1 MHDVLM
7 WSIFSIAVVF
17 LALTVL
23 IVCNKAWRE
32 AREGYLRS
40 RRRSLEPKVLA
51 WAHGNEPSLVAALGG
66 PVRRRDR
73 GVLERILLDHSQ
85 RVRGVE
91 QRRLAEALEELGYV
105 DRFLEGLRSRRWW
118 RRADAAE
125 KLGLAGASRATS
137 ALAEAMRDESPE
149 VRMRA
154 AKALGLLGSEAS
166 VRELVHAL
174 QETNRW
180 STIRIADILTGM
192 GRKVVE
198 ELTATFHS
206 LILPGK
212 LAVLDIL
219 GRVRPLHAAPW
230 LVERLGDP
238 ETDVRARA
246 CHALGCIGDPNR
258 AYELTR
264 ALDDREWP
272 VRAMAAK
279 ALGRIRHTA
288 AIPALS
294 EALADSE
301 WWVRHNAARA
311 LRAMSTRGLEALERA
326 LESSDRFARHQA
338 VLMLQEAGVVDA
350 RVGRLASAREA
361 ERERA
366 HHFVEQLIAAG
377 QLDRLRALAAEHPD
391 ENVRQALVAMLPPAS
406 DEREED
412 R

>member
-1 MHDVLM
+1 MHGVLIG
-7 WSIFSIAVVF
+7 SIFAIGTVFVV
-17 LALTVL
+17 LTVL

-32 AREGYLRS
+32 AREGYRRS
-40 RRRSLEPKVLA
+40 RRRALEPKVLA
-51 WAHGNEPSLVAALGG
+51 WAHGSEPSLIAAIGG

-73 GVLERILLDHSQ
+73 EVLERVLLDHAQ

-91 QRRLAEALEELGYV
+91 QRRLNQALEELGYV

-125 KLGLAGASRATS
+125 KLGLAGAIRATA
-137 ALAEAMRDESPE
+137 ALSEAMRDESPE

-198 ELTATFHS
+198 ELTATFPS
-206 LILPGK
+206 LVLPGK

-219 GRVRPLHAAPW
+219 GRVRPLHVAPW
-230 LVERLGDP
+230 LIERLDDP
-238 ETDVRARA
+238 ESDVRARA

-258 AYELTR
+258 AYGLTR
-264 ALDDREWP
+264 ALDDPDWP

-288 AIPALS
+288 AIPALTD
-294 EALADSE
+294 ALCDHE
-301 WWVRHNAARA
+301 WWVRYNAAQA
-311 LRAMSTRGLEALERA
+311 LRSMNAKGLEALERV
-326 LESSDRFARHQA
+326 LDSSDRFARHQA
-338 VLMLQEAGVVDA
+338 VLMLQEAGVVDS
-350 RVGRLASAREA
+350 RVARLASADEA
-361 ERERA
+361 EREGAER
-366 HHFVEQLIAAG
+366 FVERLVRAG
-377 QLDRLRALAAEHPD
+377 QLDRLRGLAAEHPD
-391 ENVRQALVAMLPPAS
+391 EAVRRALAAMLPPEGA
-406 DEREED
+406 EREEK

>member
-1 MHDVLM
+1 MHGLLTGA
-7 WSIFSIAVVF
+7 IFAIGGVF
-17 LALTVL
+17 VGLTAL
-23 IVCNKAWRE
+23 IICNKAWRE
-32 AREGYLRS
+32 ARESYRRS
-40 RRRSLEPKVLA
+40 RRRSLEPGVLA
-51 WAHGNEPSLVAALGG
+51 WAHGTQPSLIAAIGG

-73 GVLERILLDHSQ
+73 DVLERILLDHVQ

-91 QRRLAEALEELGYV
+91 QQRLFQALDELGYV
-105 DRFLEGLRSRRWW
+105 GQFLEGLRSRRWW

-125 KLGLAGASRATS
+125 KIGLAGASRGTE
-137 ALAEAMRDESPE
+137 ALAKAMRDESPE

-154 AKALGLLGSEAS
+154 AKSLGLLGSQAS

-198 ELTATFHS
+198 ELTATFPS
-206 LILPGK
+206 LVLPGK

-230 LVERLGDP
+230 LVERLDDP

-264 ALDDREWP
+264 ALDDPDWP

-279 ALGRIRHTA
+279 ALGRVRHTA
-288 AIPALS
+288 AIPALAK
-294 EALADSE
+294 ALGDDE
-301 WWVRHNAARA
+301 WWVRFNAAHA
-311 LRAMSTRGLEALERA
+311 LRAMNAKGLEALERA
-326 LESSDRFARHQA
+326 LESPDRFARHQA
-338 VLMLQEAGVVDA
+338 VLMLQEAGVVDT
-350 RVGRLASAREA
+350 RVARLASAGEA

-366 HHFVEQLIAAG
+366 EKFVERLVAAG
-377 QLDRLRALAAEHPD
+377 QLDRLRAMAATHPNDAVRLALG
-391 ENVRQALVAMLPPAS
+391 ALLPSEEDAG
-406 DEREED
+406 EED

>member
-1 MHDVLM
+1 MHGVLIG
-7 WSIFSIAVVF
+7 SIFAIGAVFV
-17 LALTVL
+17 ALTVL
-23 IVCNKAWRE
+23 IICNKAWRE
-32 AREGYLRS
+32 AREGYRRA
-40 RRRSLEPKVLA
+40 RRRVLEPKVLA
-51 WAHGNEPSLVAALGG
+51 WSHGSGPSLLAAIGG

-73 GVLERILLDHSQ
+73 DVLEKILLDHAQ

-91 QRRLAEALEELGYV
+91 QRRLSQALEELGYV
-105 DRFLEGLRSRRWW
+105 DRFLNGLRSRRWW

-125 KLGLAGASRATS
+125 KLGLSGATRATS
-137 ALAEAMRDESPE
+137 ALAEAMSDESPE

-154 AKALGLLGSEAS
+154 AKSLGLLGSEAS

-198 ELTATFHS
+198 ELTATFPS
-206 LILPGK
+206 LVLPGK

-230 LVERLGDP
+230 LVERLDDP

-258 AYELTR
+258 AYGLTR
-264 ALDDREWP
+264 ALDDPDWP

-288 AIPALS
+288 SIPALS
-294 EALADSE
+294 EALGDGE
-301 WWVRHNAARA
+301 WWVRYNAAHA
-311 LRAMSTRGLEALERA
+311 LRAMNARGLEALERV

-350 RVGRLASAREA
+350 RVGRLASADEA
-361 ERERA
+361 ERDRA
-366 HHFVEQLIAAG
+366 VQFVERLVNAG
-377 QLDRLRALAAEHPD
+377 QLDRLRGLAAEHSD
-391 ENVRQALVAMLPPAS
+391 EAVRWALAALLPPEGE
-406 DEREED
+406 EREEQ

>member
-1 MHDVLM
+1 MHDLLA
-7 WSIFSIAVVF
+7 WSIVVIGAVFVG
-17 LALTVL
+17 LTTL

-32 AREGYLRS
+32 ARESYRRA
-40 RRRSLEPKVLA
+40 RRRALEPRVLG
-51 WAHGNEPSLVAALGG
+51 WAHGNSPSLIPAIGG

-73 GVLERILLDHSQ
+73 DVLERILLDHAQ

-91 QRRLAEALEELGYV
+91 QRRLSQALEELGYV
-105 DRFLEGLRSRRWW
+105 DRFLAGLRSKRWW

-125 KLGLAGASRATS
+125 KLGLAGASRATE
-137 ALAEAMRDESPE
+137 ALAAAMTDESPE

-154 AKALGLLGSEAS
+154 AKSLGLLGGSAS

-198 ELTATFHS
+198 ELTATFPS
-206 LILPGK
+206 LVLPGK

-230 LVERLGDP
+230 LVERLDDP
-238 ETDVRARA
+238 EPDVRARA

-264 ALDDREWP
+264 ALDDPDWP

-288 AIPALS
+288 AIPALCD
-294 EALADSE
+294 ALSDGE
-301 WWVRHNAARA
+301 WWVRFNAAQA
-311 LRAMSTRGLEALERA
+311 LRAMNSKGLEALERA
-326 LESSDRFARHQA
+326 LDSPDRFARHQA

-350 RVGRLASAREA
+350 RVARLAAADPA

-366 HHFVEQLIAAG
+366 TRFVERLVAAG
-377 QLDRLRALAAEHPD
+377 QLDRLRALATEHPD
-391 ENVRQALVAMLPPAS
+391 HSARSALNALLPPEG
-406 DEREED
+406 DEGKETR
-412 R
+412 

>member
-1 MHDVLM
+1 MHDVLIG
-7 WSIFSIAVVF
+7 SIIAIGAVF
-17 LALTVL
+17 VGLTVL

-32 AREGYLRS
+32 TREGYRRA
-40 RRRSLEPKVLA
+40 RRRALEPKVLA
-51 WAHGNEPSLVAALGG
+51 WAHGSEPSLLAAIGG

-73 GVLERILLDHSQ
+73 DVLEQVLLDHAQ

-91 QRRLAEALEELGYV
+91 QRRLSQALEELGYV

-125 KLGLAGASRATS
+125 KLGLAGATRATG
-137 ALAEAMRDESPE
+137 ALSKAMRDDSPE

-154 AKALGLLGSEAS
+154 AKSLGLLGSEAS

-198 ELTATFHS
+198 ELTATFPS
-206 LILPGK
+206 LVLPGK

-230 LVERLGDP
+230 LVERLDDP

-264 ALDDREWP
+264 ALDDPDWP

-294 EALADSE
+294 ESLKDGE
-301 WWVRHNAARA
+301 WWVRYNAAQA
-311 LRAMSTRGLEALERA
+311 LRAMNTKGLEALERA
-326 LESSDRFARHQA
+326 LDSSDRFARHQA

-350 RVGRLASAREA
+350 RVGRLASDVEA
-361 ERERA
+361 ERDRAER
-366 HHFVEQLIAAG
+366 FVERLVHAG
-377 QLDRLRALAAEHPD
+377 QLDRLRGLAAEHSD
-391 ENVRQALVAMLPPAS
+391 EAVRVALAAMLPPEG
-406 DEREED
+406 DEPEEE

>member
-1 MHDVLM
+1 MHGVLM
-7 WSIFSIAVVF
+7 GSIFAIGAVF
-17 LALTVL
+17 LGLTVL

-32 AREGYLRS
+32 ARESYRRS
-40 RRRSLEPKVLA
+40 RRRVLEPKVLA
-51 WAHGNEPSLVAALGG
+51 WSHGNEPSLLAAIGG
-66 PVRRRDR
+66 PVRLRDR
-73 GVLERILLDHSQ
+73 DVLEKILLDHAQ

-91 QRRLAEALEELGYV
+91 QRRLSQALEELGYV
-105 DRFLEGLRSRRWW
+105 ERFLSGLRSRRWW

-125 KLGLAGASRATS
+125 KLGLAGATRATS

-154 AKALGLLGSEAS
+154 AKSLGLLGSEAS

-198 ELTATFHS
+198 ELTATFPS
-206 LILPGK
+206 LVLPGK

-219 GRVRPLHAAPW
+219 GRVRPLNAAPW
-230 LVERLGDP
+230 LVERLDDP

-258 AYELTR
+258 AYGLTR
-264 ALDDREWP
+264 ALDDPDWP

-294 EALADSE
+294 DALGDGE
-301 WWVRHNAARA
+301 WWVRYNAAHA
-311 LRAMSTRGLEALERA
+311 LRAMNARGLEALERV

-350 RVGRLASAREA
+350 RVGRLTSADKA

-366 HHFVEQLIAAG
+366 EQFVERLVNAG
-377 QLDRLRALAAEHPD
+377 QLDRLRGLAVDHSDEAVRRALAA
-391 ENVRQALVAMLPPAS
+391 LLPPEGE
-406 DEREED
+406 EREEE